1 MPVRYWTGPA
11 ATIIVHVGAASHNN
25 TEPIQWINRVV
36 GMMRR
41 LTAIALVAAG
51 FLAAAYGLHARPT
64 AATSAGRCA
73 QVCGAGSAHPQA
85 AAQVAAAGSGAVEP
99 AGHRTG
105 LIMAMPGP
113 HGQVITDDYMLTLYR
128 SDRDAAAPS
137 AATCTDACTATWLP
151 VLVDR
156 TPSYDGGDAAQVTTV
171 VRADGSK
178 QLTLRGAPLYR
189 YVGDV
194 AEGDA
199 KGDGIDGSWH
209 AATP

>member
-1 MPVRYWTGPA
+1 MPVRHWTGPA
-11 ATIIVHVGAASHNN
+11 ATIIVHVAAASHNN
-25 TEPIQWINRVV
+25 TEPIRWINRVV

-51 FLAAAYGLHARPT
+51 FLAAAYGLHARP
-64 AATSAGRCA
+64 
-73 QVCGAGSAHPQA
+73 AGSVRP
-85 AAQVAAAGSGAVEP
+85 VAAAAATATGGGAGGVEP

-113 HGQVITDDYMLTLYR
+113 RGQVITDDYMLTLYR
-128 SDRDAAAPS
+128 SDRDTAAP
-137 AATCTDACTATWLP
+137 TCANACAATWLP

-156 TPSYDGGDAAQVTTV
+156 TPSYDGGDPAHVATV
-171 VRADGSK
+171 PRTDGSK
-178 QLTLRGAPLYR
+178 QLTLRGHPLYR
-189 YVGDV
+189 YVGDR

-199 KGDGIDGSWH
+199 KGDGIDGTWH